1 MDLGD
6 IGNSCCA
13 PVGTLDKEKKVRKT
27 KGGPAAKIFREVCIN
42 IY

>member
-6 IGNSCCA
+6 NGHSGSA
-13 PVGTLDKEKKVRKT
+13 PVGTLDKEKKVSKT
-27 KGGPAAKIFREVCIN
+27 KDGSAAKIFREVCIN

>member
-6 IGNSCCA
+6 IGNSCGA
-13 PVGTLDKEKKVRKT
+13 PVGTQDKEKKVRKT
-27 KGGPAAKIFREVCIN
+27 KGGSAAKFFRYVCIN